1 MGSFWDSVKPGQAR
15 QLEREQ
21 FMDMTERCLTKR
33 EVRNGEIR
41 AMARVRVRARFSTK
55 AMTRVTARQSREEA
69 AFRYDGK
76 ILYQKRGK
84 KRGN

>member
-1 MGSFWDSVKPGQAR
+1 MGLREAGAGAAAR
-15 QLEREQ
+15 KGTIYGYDGAIPHQ
-21 FMDMTERCLTKR
+21 KR
-33 EVRNGEIR
+33 GKKWEIR